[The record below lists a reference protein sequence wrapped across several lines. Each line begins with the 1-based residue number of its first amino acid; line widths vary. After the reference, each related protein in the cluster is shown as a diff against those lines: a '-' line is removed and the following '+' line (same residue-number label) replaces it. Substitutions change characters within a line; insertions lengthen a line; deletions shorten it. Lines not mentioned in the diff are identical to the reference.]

1 MLKMTN
7 SLWLGFGWL
16 FFYTIH
22 SLLASQQV
30 KNWVKTRL
38 PKIESQYRLL
48 YNIIALLLF
57 VPLSYVQ
64 LFTSSPML
72 LELSWH
78 IVVIGYG
85 LMTAGVIILVL
96 SFRNYDL
103 KAFLGLQ
110 PVINSDQETLQI
122 TGMNRWVR
130 HPLYLGVVLLLFGMW
145 LSNCHTHHTAF
156 LLSTL
161 LYLPFGIYW
170 EEQKLIQQFGQAYKT
185 YAART
190 KILIPLIF

>member
-1 MLKMTN
+1 MTN

-16 FFYTIH
+16 FFYAIH
-22 SLLASQQV
+22 SLLASQQI
-30 KNWVKTRL
+30 KNRVETQL
-38 PKIESQYRLL
+38 PKIGSNYRLF
-48 YNIIALLLF
+48 YNIVALLLF

-64 LFTSSPML
+64 LFTFSPQL
-72 LELSWH
+72 WALPPAVALG
-78 IVVIGYG
+78 GYG
-85 LMTAGVIILVL
+85 LMTAGAVVLVL

-145 LSNCHTHHTAF
+145 LANCHTHHTAF

-161 LYLPFGIYW
+161 CYLPFGIYW